1 MDIRLTNTA
10 AVLGITLGCVLIAV
24 PLLAQDAQQAQP
36 NTQQEGQTGPPGA
49 PGQFRGPRRGGAF
62 GTIVSVG
69 VNQLVIKRQD
79 GQTTTVQVNSE
90 TKFLDKGKPIE
101 LEDLKPGDHVAVR
114 AHAPLDEASGV
125 TPPAGATSN
134 PGAAPGANAAPAAIL
149 AASVARIPAGQ
160 GGPYNGGSFNAP
172 RAFGRIT
179 AIDGNQLT
187 LQSRQGERVITVASD
202 AQIMKDGQAA
212 TLKDFKVGD
221 PVMALGQENN
231 GQFTATHV
239 MSGQFRRGGQG
250 YGGGQAPS
258 GPPPP
263 NP

>member
-1 MDIRLTNTA
+1 MDIRISKRATL
-10 AVLGITLGCVLIAV
+10 VLGITLGYVLAAV
-24 PLLAQDAQQAQP
+24 PVLGQDAQQAQP
-36 NTQQEGQTGPPGA
+36 NTQQEDQAGPPGG

-90 TKFLDKGKPIE
+90 TKFLDRGKPIE
-101 LEDLKPGDHVAVR
+101 LEDLKPGDHVMVR
-114 AHAPLDEASGV
+114 ARAPMDEASGV
-125 TPPAGATSN
+125 TPPAGATPN
-134 PGAAPGANAAPAAIL
+134 PGAAPGANATPAVIL
-149 AASVARIPAGQ
+149 AASIARVPAGQ
-160 GGPYNGGSFNAP
+160 GGGFNAP

-179 AIDGNQLT
+179 AINGNQLT
-187 LQSRQGERVITVASD
+187 VQNRQGERVITVASD
-202 AQIMKDGQAA
+202 AHITKDGQPA

-221 PVMALGQENN
+221 PVMALGQEDN
-231 GQFTATHV
+231 GQFTATHL

-250 YGGGQAPS
+250 YVQAPS
-258 GPPPP
+258 GQPPQ